1 MTHRLLRPSLLS
13 MILVAWLAGC
23 APEPWKSKLQ
33 PLDEANR
40 ARIAMTS
47 GSVPRITPPDG
58 GMASMIMLA
67 PGVALTARHCLSDS
81 FFQTTTVHGASGE
94 SRVIEPGQMAT
105 AIHVKFLMRF
115 DNGMAMEMPF
125 FCWATVIDTSDH
137 FDKTRPDAQADELL
151 GRYQADDWAVIA
163 LAPVNTHALLALGK
177 HATRIDMETPLKPE
191 DTFVAV
197 GWKGGTNLHHVEARY
212 EDASWPADRKGA
224 DKTDEIRTSGHPS
237 EKPRSEAAL
246 FITHEIGSM
255 QGMSGGPL
263 LRLDAATDSEGGLP
277 APVVVGVNV
286 YGRFWTPWALLLL
299 EKPFWSLLT
308 VSRPKL
314 EPVEVYQAAARDFAA
329 KLSEIPRLNSS
340 RVDAGTVC
348 GLYDESG
355 WLSTAEGD
363 TAPAASARILVDSDD
378 DGRADLITERKQEPA
393 DRPDGPRR
401 EEP

>member
-23 APEPWKSKLQ
+23 AAEPWKSKLQ

-47 GSVPRITPPDG
+47 GSVPRINTSG
-58 GMASMIMLA
+58 NGTASMIMLA

-81 FFQTTTVHGASGE
+81 FLQTTTVRGASGE
-94 SRVIEPGQMAT
+94 SRVIEPGQMAA
-105 AIHVKFLMRF
+105 AIHVQFLMRF

-125 FCWATVIDTSDH
+125 FCWATVIDTSYH
-137 FDKTRPDAQADELL
+137 FDKTRPDAQADELV
-151 GRYQADDWAVIA
+151 GRYQADDWAVLA
-163 LAPVNTHALLALGK
+163 LAPVNTHALLATGK

-197 GWKGGTNLHHVEARY
+197 GWKGGTDLHHVEARY
-212 EDASWPADRKGA
+212 EDVSWPADRKDA
-224 DKTDEIRTSGHPS
+224 DKADEIRTSEHPS

-246 FITHEIGSM
+246 FKTHEIGSI

-286 YGRFWTPWALLLL
+286 YGNFWTPWALLLF

-314 EPVEVYQAAARDFAA
+314 EPVEVYQASARNFAA
-329 KLSEIPRLNSS
+329 KLSVIPQLNSS

-355 WLSTAEGD
+355 WLVAAEGD
-363 TAPAASARILVDSDD
+363 TSADASVRILVDTND
-378 DGRADLITERKQEPA
+378 DGHADLLTTLEKARQNEP
-393 DRPDGPRR
+393 
-401 EEP
+401 EKEPTN